1 MRIRGIAPAA
11 GHRRSAYERV
21 ENMSK
26 SASKMEAKV
35 EVVFILDRSG
45 SMGGLEDDTIGG
57 FNSMLEKQQ
66 KEGGDIVW
74 TTVLFDSEYEVIH
87 DRVPIDKMR
96 PLTGKEYY
104 IRGTTALLDAVGKTI
119 HNIKEVQK
127 KEGGEAPDS
136 TIFVI
141 TTDGYENSSVEYTYD
156 LVKEMVQR
164 QQNVFDWEF
173 IFLGANIDA
182 VEEGGRIG
190 IRASRAARY
199 HNDREGIEKNYETVN
214 DVVRAKCCKEY
225 IEDDCLDPIRKD
237 YEGRKKLKDYLE

>member
-1 MRIRGIAPAA
+1 
-11 GHRRSAYERV
+11 
-21 ENMSK
+21 
-26 SASKMEAKV
+26 MEAKV

-66 KEGGDIVW
+66 KEGGNIVW
-74 TTVLFDSEYEVIH
+74 TTVLFDDAYEVIH

-96 PLTGKEYY
+96 PLTSEEYY

-119 HNIKEVQK
+119 HNIKEVHE
-127 KEGGEAPDS
+127 KETDEAPDS
-136 TIFVI
+136 TLFVI

-164 QQNVFDWEF
+164 QQEVFDWEF

-182 VEEGGRIG
+182 VKEGGRLG
-190 IRASRAARY
+190 IKRSRAARY
-199 HNDREGIEKNYETVN
+199 HNDSDGIAMCYDTIDNVACSMRSKKII
-214 DVVRAKCCKEY
+214 DV
-225 IEDDCLDPIRKD
+225 DCLDPIRKD
-237 YEGRKKLKDYLE
+237 YENRKEGDTKTKSSRKGRREKLKDYLE